1 MKKIIILQ
9 GLPASGK
16 STYARRLA
24 ESDPTKYVN
33 INRDSLR
40 KMCGKYWVPIRE
52 PYISDLE
59 RYAISL
65 ALINGFIP
73 IIDATNLNDSVLDE
87 WKDIAYDYK
96 AKIEYKTFPI
106 QLEDAIERDS
116 KREGDNKVGES
127 VIKKFYNKYKHILD
141 TWL

>member
-16 STYARRLA
+16 STYARQLA
-24 ESDPTKYVN
+24 ESDPTKYVI

-52 PYISDLE
+52 SYISDLE
-59 RYAISL
+59 RYAISS